1 MYQSRVVPAKQNI
14 SPVTIALQQLSG
26 ERLIGEFSPEGSFVR
41 NCHEFVV
48 WANYVLFLTVT
59 LWDILQ
65 HWEAENKLEPALS
78 SLTSQIP
85 VCIYLRNT
93 ISSKEALQ
101 ATTLLILGIA
111 NGRAAIR

>member
-14 SPVTIALQQLSG
+14 SPVTIALQILSG
-26 ERLIGEFSPEGSFVR
+26 EKLVAKFRPEGSFVR
-41 NCHEFVV
+41 NCQFVV